1 MVSARVQPASSGSAS
16 RPAGRGRPCQ
26 RVITSSTAISAP
38 RARNRRG
45 DGKPTIRIPRLMRR
59 PSPLAQVR
67 VHTMEPPPT
76 PVMRSE
82 NWGRMTAATNVT
94 SAIPRTGRSVPLAC
108 SSRCCASPPMRENS
122 YQGIQVCHW
131 TRAWNGGL
139 LIGLFGLSTMCLPL
153 CAFPACHL
161 ISPFVAHCLAAPIA
175 VPMPMSVTDEATAP
189 TIAPAE
195 PTKPPT
201 RAGIL

>member
-1 MVSARVQPASSGSAS
+1 MVSARVQPVASLGPVS
-16 RPAGRGRPCQ
+16 RPSERGCPCQ
-26 RVITSSTAISAP
+26 RVVTSSTAMAAP
-38 RARNRRG
+38 RARNVRG
-45 DGKPTIRIPRLMRR
+45 DGRPTIRIPRMMRR

-82 NWGRMTAATNVT
+82 SWGRRIAATNVT

-108 SSRCCASPPMRENS
+108 SSRSCASPPMRENS

-131 TRAWNGGL
+131 TRARNGGL

-153 CAFPACHL
+153 CAFPAITRSLDKSLRCPL
-161 ISPFVAHCLAAPIA
+161 PCGPYRRADAH
-175 VPMPMSVTDEATAP
+175 VGD
-189 TIAPAE
+189 
-195 PTKPPT
+195 
-201 RAGIL
+201 G